1 MEAELGGEK
10 LCGQSTAVGKNSLY
24 FVVPLLFSARVVSP

>member
-10 LCGQSTAVGKNSLY
+10 LSGQSTAVGKNSLY
-24 FVVPLLFSARVVSP
+24 FVVPLPFSARVVSP

>member
-1 MEAELGGEK
+1 MEAELGREK